1 MTIVMNRMTITSS
14 IPKIKIVIIEEV
26 KKWFSIF
33 NNIVIAI
40 INTSNEILML
50 TLNYQIMKIFNILV
64 IIINPMIFSFS
75 PSLKIQLLDKCHLK
89 IMKGGK
95 M

>member
-1 MTIVMNRMTITSS
+1 MTIEMNRMIIGSS

-75 PSLKIQLLDKCHLK
+75 PPLKI
-89 IMKGGK
+89 
-95 M
+95 